1 MSEAQA
7 RRLAA
12 MLTEKQKAQL
22 MLLVRIEERS
32 RVTAAG

>member
-7 RRLAA
+7 KRLAA

-22 MLLVRIEERS
+22 MLLAQILSEQKKGGLV
-32 RVTAAG
+32 

>member
-22 MLLVRIEERS
+22 MLLAKVLSKQEKGGS
-32 RVTAAG
+32 V